1 MNGART
7 LLAFVALAICVLIV
21 VGCKNKG
28 DEPVVAEPVVAEP
41 IVAEPGISP
50 RIIIVSIGDSFTLSG
65 ANVPSG
71 ATWLS
76 KDDSTAFVGPSGR
89 VVALAAGAV
98 QIQVVKEEEVL
109 VTGYAVITGAD
120 TGVNYLDTLEHDET
134 GRPSQRTREFVGPS
148 PTGVITEI
156 ETYQWSP
163 SGEFLV
169 ANENTMLLQ
178 DETRKTWKTEDKRDE
193 AGRLESRHIE
203 HLLGDKVTERSWDN
217 YTYDDKGR
225 ITAIHG
231 EGTLGKDGKP
241 AKWWKEWEYD
251 DQ

>member
-1 MNGART
+1 MINGART

-109 VTGYAVITGAD
+109 ATGYAVITGAD
-120 TGVNYLDTLEHDET
+120 TGVNYLDTLELDET

-156 ETYQWSP
+156 ETYSVV
-163 SGEFLV
+163 SF
-169 ANENTMLLQ
+169 
-178 DETRKTWKTEDKRDE
+178 R
-193 AGRLESRHIE
+193 
-203 HLLGDKVTERSWDN
+203 
-217 YTYDDKGR
+217 R
-225 ITAIHG
+225 ISCC
-231 EGTLGKDGKP
+231 E
-241 AKWWKEWEYD
+241 
-251 DQ
+251 

>member
-28 DEPVVAEPVVAEP
+28 DEPVVAEPIVAEP
-41 IVAEPGISP
+41 IVAEPGIFP

-98 QIQVVKEEEVL
+98 QIQVVKEEVL
-109 VTGYAVITGAD
+109 ATGYAVITGAD
-120 TGVNYLDTLEHDET
+120 TGVNYLDTLELDET

-156 ETYQWSP
+156 ETYSVV
-163 SGEFLV
+163 SF
-169 ANENTMLLQ
+169 
-178 DETRKTWKTEDKRDE
+178 R
-193 AGRLESRHIE
+193 
-203 HLLGDKVTERSWDN
+203 
-217 YTYDDKGR
+217 R
-225 ITAIHG
+225 ISCC
-231 EGTLGKDGKP
+231 E
-241 AKWWKEWEYD
+241 
-251 DQ
+251 